1 MKWRDAGMA
10 KLTPHVMA
18 KVRLYTNEEGGRS
31 KPIPA
36 IQFSCPLFFQGEGFD
51 CRLLLDQAGIDL
63 PLGGNAV
70 VPIKFLFPE
79 HIVPR
84 LKKGD
89 QFRLWEG
96 KEIAVGEVLEVISTG
111 SL

>member
-1 MKWRDAGMA
+1 MA
-10 KLTPHVMA
+10 KLTPNVMA
-18 KVRLYTNEEGGRS
+18 RVRLYTSEEGGRS
-31 KPIPA
+31 QPIPA

-51 CRLLLDQAGIDL
+51 CRLLLDQPGIGL
-63 PLGGNAV
+63 LLGESAV

-79 HIVPR
+79 DIMPR

-96 KEIAVGEVLEVISTG
+96 KEIAKGEVLEIISTPG
-111 SL
+111 SNV